1 MDQMISKSVAR
12 PSDELALLE
21 AVAHRLDRYQRLAQ
35 GAFSPNTL
43 RAIKADTAVF
53 QAWAAE
59 TGHSGALPLAGD
71 TVAAFVADMGEDRKP
86 ATVSRYVSSLDHLHR
101 AAELPPVGPTNA
113 VRLALRTLRRDKS
126 TAQKQAKPMRRAV
139 LETALADMTNSP
151 KDLRDAAL
159 LSLGYDT
166 LCRSSELVAI
176 RVQDVTRHPDGSGR
190 LYVARSKTDQEGAG
204 SWRYIAPDTLARV
217 VAWIEAAGHDE
228 GEPLFLS
235 LGPAAKGGA
244 ISARDALRIFKAR
257 LGVDYSTHSARVG
270 GAKDQLDGGV
280 PIGKLAESGGWKSLT
295 MPLRYGAD
303 ALAGQSGAAMLA
315 QKQGRA

>member
-1 MDQMISKSVAR
+1 MTNVPAIAASNVPAEATPDQIAAR
-12 PSDELALLE
+12 LS
-21 AVAHRLDRYQRLAQ
+21 HYQSLAQ

-53 QAWAAE
+53 QTWAADNE
-59 TGHSGALPLAGD
+59 RSGALPLD
-71 TVAAFVADMGEDRKP
+71 PETVAAFVSDMGEARKP

-101 AAELPPVGPTNA
+101 AAELAPVGATNA
-113 VRLALRTLRRDKS
+113 VRLALRAVRRDKG

-139 LETALADMTNSP
+139 LDAALDGMSDSP
-151 KDLRDAAL
+151 KDTRDAAL
-159 LSLGYDT
+159 LSVGYDS
-166 LCRSSELVAI
+166 LARSSELVAI
-176 RVQDVTRHPDGSGR
+176 RVQDVTCQPDGSGR
-190 LYVARSKTDQEGAG
+190 LYIAKSKTDQEGAG
-204 SWRYIAPDTLARV
+204 SWRYLAPDTMARV
-217 VAWIEAAGHDE
+217 AAWVQAAGHSE

-235 LGPAAKGGA
+235 LGPASDGAA
-244 ISARDALRIFKAR
+244 ISTRDVLRIFKSR